1 MLKALERSLLMGLG
15 LLSLTREKAQ
25 TIAEELAKEGEVAR
39 DQVKEMAERLAER
52 GEEERKAL
60 RKLVHDEVDSSLK
73 EMRLATQ
80 SDVAALQA
88 KVEELTRR
96 LETLVAPPENPQH

>member
-1 MLKALERSLLMGLG
+1 MLKAIERSLLMGLG

-39 DQVKEMAERLAER
+39 DQVKEMTDRLAER
-52 GEEERKAL
+52 GEEERKAM
-60 RKLVHDEVDSSLK
+60 RKLVHDEVDKSLK
-73 EMRLATQ
+73 EMQVATQ
-80 SDVAALQA
+80 GDVAALHA

-96 LETLVAPPENPQH
+96 LETLLTPPGGTQS